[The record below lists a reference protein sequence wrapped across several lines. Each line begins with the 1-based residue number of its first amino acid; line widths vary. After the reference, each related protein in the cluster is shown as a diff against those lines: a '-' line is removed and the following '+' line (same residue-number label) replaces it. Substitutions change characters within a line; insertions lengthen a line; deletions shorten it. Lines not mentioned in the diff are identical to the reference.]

1 MKTVELPQSIPYIE
15 APFKDIHLCPIC
27 HEPYL
32 EEPQESSLFTGLMVC
47 PHCRKQDNALFFY
60 WTQYK
65 PIIEEEKPMKVDEY
79 GAFLLNDRYTFI
91 AFRAFDRSWD
101 YTLFDEEGTVLE
113 SGQIG
118 DENTSFMDAMSAVA
132 ANEIGSIRHYEE
144 IPWTAAN
151 LMLELAEQ

>member
-1 MKTVELPQSIPYIE
+1 MKTVELPHSVPYIE

-32 EEPQESSLFTGLMVC
+32 EEPQESSLFRGLMVC

-65 PIIEEEKPMKVDEY
+65 PIIEEMKPMKVDEN
-79 GAFLLNDRYTFI
+79 GAFLINDRYSFI

-101 YTLFDEEGTVLE
+101 YTLLGEDGDVLD

-118 DENTSFMDAMSAVA
+118 DENTSFMDAMTAVI
-132 ANEIGSIRHYEE
+132 ANEVGSIRHCEE

-151 LMLELAEQ
+151 LMLELAE